1 MRRWFL
7 IPAILLAATPL
18 WAQELTRDTLSV
30 RSLSG
35 REEPTVTLP
44 MNTYRTDGTGPMTTW
59 RDSIR
64 MELLR
69 NDYNTQGELWRYRTG
84 SLMGIGEQNS
94 MPGIGRI
101 NEATLLWSQQ
111 WGDRLTL
118 QAYLTATQL
127 DMEFLHRHVW
137 GAGGLA
143 SYQLGERWTL
153 KAFGSYDTGNP
164 YNPYGRQWGGSLVWK
179 ASSHFG
185 IEGGVRRRYNAWT
198 HRWETEPIVAPY
210 YQNDQLKLQLDV
222 GPILH
227 QLLREVVVGRSRRE
241 GPTIAPPRIE
251 R

>member
-7 IPAILLAATPL
+7 IPAILLAAKPL

-101 NEATLLWSQQ
+101 NEATLL
-111 WGDRLTL
+111 
-118 QAYLTATQL
+118 
-127 DMEFLHRHVW
+127 
-137 GAGGLA
+137 
-143 SYQLGERWTL
+143 
-153 KAFGSYDTGNP
+153 
-164 YNPYGRQWGGSLVWK
+164 
-179 ASSHFG
+179 
-185 IEGGVRRRYNAWT
+185 
-198 HRWETEPIVAPY
+198 
-210 YQNDQLKLQLDV
+210 
-222 GPILH
+222 
-227 QLLREVVVGRSRRE
+227 
-241 GPTIAPPRIE
+241 
-251 R
+251 